1 MYKRQKIDS
10 LNIPLII
17 RTPLI
22 PGATDSLENI
32 KSISQFLATIKNL
45 KRYEMLNFNP
55 LGASKYESLGTENT
69 FRSALPLK
77 EEQLA
82 ALKKVAEQSLP
93 VVKVV

>member
-1 MYKRQKIDS
+1 
-10 LNIPLII
+10 
-17 RTPLI
+17 
-22 PGATDSLENI
+22 
-32 KSISQFLATIKNL
+32 
-45 KRYEMLNFNP
+45 MLNFNP